1 MSTDTL
7 SSETLLT
14 SHQAGSLLQVNPS
27 SINKWVEQ
35 GHIEAFRTPGGHRRI
50 RASDLVRFLRAHDMP
65 VPAEL
70 SRVGVLRV
78 LLVDDE
84 QDQLVSWRRALRV
97 VADQIDLRTADNGI
111 EALLTVG
118 SFRPHV
124 VVLDIF
130 MPGIDGIEACRR
142 LSENPRTRGIRI
154 LVTSGRLDEKLEKRA
169 LEAGALQCLRK
180 PIRLAELLEA
190 IGIRPPALAPAAP

>member
-130 MPGIDGIEACRR
+130 MPGIDGIEVCRR
-142 LSENPRTRGIRI
+142 LSVNPRTRGIRI

-190 IGIRPPALAPAAP
+190 IGIRPPAPAPVAP

>member
-1 MSTDTL
+1 MSTDAL
-7 SSETLLT
+7 SSDTLLT

-50 RASDLVRFLRAHDMP
+50 RAMDLVRFLRAHDMP
-65 VPAEL
+65 VPDEL

-78 LLVDDE
+78 LLVDDQQE
-84 QDQLVSWRRALRV
+84 QLVSWRRALRV
-97 VADQIDLRTADNGI
+97 VADQIELRTADNGI

-118 SFRPHV
+118 SFEPHV

-130 MPGIDGIEACRR
+130 MPGIDGIEVCRR
-142 LSENPRTRGIRI
+142 LSENPRTSGIRI

-180 PIRLAELLEA
+180 PVRLAELLEA
-190 IGIRPPALAPAAP
+190 IGIQPPAPAPVAP

>member
-1 MSTDTL
+1 MSLTTL
-7 SSETLLT
+7 SSDTLLT

-50 RASDLVRFLRAHDMP
+50 RAAELVRFLRAHDMP

-70 SRVGVLRV
+70 AKVGIQRV
-78 LLVDDE
+78 LLVDDDPE
-84 QDQLVSWRRALRV
+84 QLASWRRALKIVGDR
-97 VADQIDLRTADNGI
+97 IDLRTADNGI

-118 SFRPHV
+118 AFEPHV
-124 VVLDIF
+124 VVLDVF
-130 MPGIDGIEACRR
+130 MPGIDGIEVCRR
-142 LSENPRTRGIRI
+142 LSKDPRTRDTRI
-154 LVTSGRLDEKLEKRA
+154 VVTSGRLDEKLEERA

-180 PIRLAELLEA
+180 PIRLAELLQA
-190 IGIRPPALAPAAP
+190 IGVPGTAPAPAAP